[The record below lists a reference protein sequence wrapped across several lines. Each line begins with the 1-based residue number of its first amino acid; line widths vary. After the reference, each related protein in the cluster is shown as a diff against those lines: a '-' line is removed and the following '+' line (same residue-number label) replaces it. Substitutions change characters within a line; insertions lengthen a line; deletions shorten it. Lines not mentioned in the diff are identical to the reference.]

1 VQNHSEFNSVF
12 ESTGSCSTI
21 LEDQQSIV
29 RNMFVALERS
39 EKGEW
44 ALWFVEKEPFDMR
57 VRGMMKSCMLT
68 QIQFARDLENP
79 VKDQHL

>member
-1 VQNHSEFNSVF
+1 
-12 ESTGSCSTI
+12 
-21 LEDQQSIV
+21 
-29 RNMFVALERS
+29 MFITLERS

>member
-1 VQNHSEFNSVF
+1 
-12 ESTGSCSTI
+12 
-21 LEDQQSIV
+21 
-29 RNMFVALERS
+29 MFVALERS